1 MSLTLRKIKNTG
13 FPALYE
19 RFLLNIKMTQ
29 RDYEAILALAVIF
42 LNSDNLII
50 QKLGY
55 RIVVIYTNRTKDFA
69 PLYEVAI
76 NKGLYPI
83 AKLIDEKHLAETK
96 KTFFTELNASLIET
110 YKEESIYLSE
120 QQYLLNRFYLSHKNG
135 SVSVVAPTSYGKT
148 SLIIKTIADNPGK
161 NICIITPTKS
171 LLAQTRKRILDANV
185 PGLKKI
191 VVHPD
196 MYNPSDP
203 SCVAVLTQER
213 LLRLLKNHPELVF
226 DFVIVDEAHNIIE
239 KDQREALLASVII
252 VLNKRNKETAFKFLT
267 PFIKD
272 ANNLKVRYAVYDI
285 SAYAIDEYV
294 KTEKIYLY
302 DIRHNKGLK
311 LYDQYMNEWYP
322 CPSEPKGQTSIQYI
336 RRHAGDKNIIYFN
349 KPADIERFAAEM
361 IVSMPDIPLNSK
373 LKKAIRHISEY
384 IDPEYTIVKCLRK
397 GIIYHHGSVPD
408 TIRSYIEYLYAA
420 FPEIKYVIT
429 SSTLLEGVNMPASK
443 LFIMDHRKG
452 RSNLTHASFRN
463 LIGRICRFSEIF
475 DDRKGTLQK
484 LEPEIHLVLDKY
496 YPQNANIENYI
507 SSVMKED
514 KAFADDVK
522 NVLLENTAITPE
534 NQGEL
539 SQAREFIENYETGTI
554 ENYTERYAT
563 TEVGKQCILNNITEV
578 DIFTFEKDIAAAI
591 DNILDGNVIKT
602 SGQLLDAVCSIFL
615 PFAIEEDRNSN
626 FLRFRNDAAKAY
638 YKMFLAWKLD
648 SMSYNQLI
656 YYTVRYWR
664 SLISEGRDTIVY
676 VGKWGDITRGGY
688 NPLWTNVKN
697 KDQIELINLAIVRI
711 KEEQDFID
719 NTIMKFVEV
728 LNDLKLVDDDLYLK
742 TKYGTSDLLEIIMIR
757 NGISL
762 TLTKL
767 LLEKY
772 KKYVLFNIED
782 DTVTLCQDLIEAMA
796 ENDENQILI
805 CEADS
810 NIIKN
815 S

>member
-83 AKLIDEKHLAETK
+83 AKLIDEKHLAETRK
-96 KTFFTELNASLIET
+96 NFFTELNASLIEA
-110 YKEESIYLSE
+110 YKEDSIYLSE

-171 LLAQTRKRILDANV
+171 LLAQTRKRVLDANI

-196 MYNPSDP
+196 MYNPSDLN
-203 SCVAVLTQER
+203 CVAVLTQER
-213 LLRLLKNHPELVF
+213 LLRLLKNHPDLFF
-226 DFVIVDEAHNIIE
+226 DFVVVDEAHNIIE
-239 KDQREALLASVII
+239 NDQREALLASVII

-272 ANNLKVRYAVYDI
+272 SNNLKVRYAAYDI

-302 DIRHNKGLK
+302 DIRQNKGLK
-311 LYDQYMNEWYP
+311 LYDQYMNEWYS

-336 RRHAGDKNIIYFN
+336 RKHAGDKNIIYFN

-361 IVSMPDIPLNSK
+361 IVNMPDIPLNSK

-463 LIGRICRFSEIF
+463 LFGRVCRFSEIF
-475 DDRKGTLQK
+475 DSRKGTLQK

-496 YPQNANIENYI
+496 YPQNANMENYI

-514 KAFADDVK
+514 KSFADDVK
-522 NVLLENTAITPE
+522 NILLENTTITPE
-534 NQGEL
+534 NQREL

-563 TEVGKQCILNNITEV
+563 TEVGKQCILNNINEV
-578 DIFTFEKDIAAAI
+578 DIFTFEKDIATTI
-591 DNILDGNVIKT
+591 DNILSGNTIKT
-602 SGQLLDAVCSIFL
+602 SGQLLDAICSIFL
-615 PFAIEEDRNSN
+615 PFAIREDRNSN
-626 FLRFRNDAAKAY
+626 FLRFQNDAAKAY
-638 YKMFLAWKLD
+638 YKMFLAWKID

-676 VGKWGDITRGGY
+676 VGKWGDVTRGGY

-728 LNDLKLVDDDLYLK
+728 LNDLQLVDDNLYLK
-742 TKYGTSDLLEIIMIR
+742 TKYGTSDQLEIIMIR

-782 DTVTLCQDLIEAMA
+782 DTVTLCQDLIDAMA